1 MKRNHVSS
9 YDFVEHT
16 VHVHRKK
23 AQSYIVCN
31 FPGALRSGYLH
42 CTLFLQLQKLVFP
55 FQAMYRSTR
64 LMKENHH
71 HHMMIA
77 YEVPIFHIIHVY
89 VCRTKHCYTHN
100 YYRSGQIVYTNLNH
114 FRLLLKVTRYSG

>member
-42 CTLFLQLQKLVFP
+42 CTLLFAAPEVGISLPSYVQEH
-55 FQAMYRSTR
+55 QAHEREPPPSYDDC
-64 LMKENHH
+64 
-71 HHMMIA
+71 I
-77 YEVPIFHIIHVY
+77 
-89 VCRTKHCYTHN
+89 
-100 YYRSGQIVYTNLNH
+100 
-114 FRLLLKVTRYSG
+114 